1 MAAVDSVM
9 GRKHFQLDENKVK
22 RAQELFETAS
32 ETEAVDRALDLAIE
46 EMERN
51 RIVAKAHREFIES
64 GIEIRDVYGKL
75 DR

>member
-1 MAAVDSVM
+1 MATAHTTVPFE
-9 GRKHFQLDENKVK
+9 RIHLDKNKVK

-32 ETEAVDRALDLAIE
+32 ENEAVDRALDLAIE

-51 RIVAKAHREFIES
+51 RIVAQAHREFLES